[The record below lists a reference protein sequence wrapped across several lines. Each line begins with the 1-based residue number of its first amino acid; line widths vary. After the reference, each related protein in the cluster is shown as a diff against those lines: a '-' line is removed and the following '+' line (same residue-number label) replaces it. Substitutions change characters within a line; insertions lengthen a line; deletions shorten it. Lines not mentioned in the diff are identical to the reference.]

1 MSERAADPHADP
13 RVVRIMDLEIHDVDF
28 DETVARTTSALAAGR
43 SFVVA
48 TPNVDY
54 VVRAHRDPVFR
65 DAINAADLRVPDG
78 MWIVRASRIAG
89 VPLRA
94 TVTGRLLIPAL
105 ASFAANSGIP
115 IALVGG
121 PPGVADRA
129 AARLAARFPRLRIA
143 LATAPPMGFVISSDT
158 DSRLVEQIA
167 ASGARLV
174 LVALGAPRQERWMAE
189 HRDELD
195 GRVLVGIGAGLDI
208 VAGRFREAP
217 SWMTRTGLEWA
228 FRLAQE
234 PRRLARRYL
243 VDDPVIFAWALRQ
256 RIRSRS

>member
-1 MSERAADPHADP
+1 MEQAVDP
-13 RVVRIMDLEIHDVDF
+13 RDPPRVIRIMDLEIHDVDF
-28 DETVARTTSALAAGR
+28 EETVARTTAALVAQR

-54 VVRAHRDPVFR
+54 VIRAHRDPVFR

-105 ASFAANSGIP
+105 AAFAADAGIP
-115 IALVGG
+115 VALVGG
-121 PPGVADRA
+121 PPGVAQRA
-129 AARLAARFPRLRIA
+129 AARLTARYPGLRIA
-143 LATAPPMGFVISSDT
+143 LATAPPMGFVIGSPDDT
-158 DSRLVEQIA
+158 RLVEQVR

-174 LVALGAPRQERWMAE
+174 LVGLGAPRQERWMVA
-189 HRDELD
+189 HREELD
-195 GRVLVGIGAGLDI
+195 RRVFIGIGAGLDI

-217 SWMTRTGLEWA
+217 RWMTRTGLEWA

-243 VDDPVIFAWALRQ
+243 VDDPAIFAWALRQ